1 MQIDTVLS
9 DAAVGSKSKKERAKP
24 IEIPGKTYPQFNEDG
39 TKMLDSE
46 GKEVWGPVKM
56 TKPKKAKVVEYQKD
70 ENGND
75 ILDEAGN
82 PIPVKKVRAKKP
94 VEYQLDEAGN
104 QILDEAGNP
113 IPVKKARGPVVNR
126 VPSQESAVIQVTE
139 EQAVKIAKY
148 TGARGQY
155 AAMLRGG
162 MTIGEYLQEGGDR
175 GFLRFYVK
183 DGACTI
189 DVATPSA

>member
-82 PIPVKKVRAKKP
+82 PIPVKK
-94 VEYQLDEAGN
+94 
-104 QILDEAGNP
+104 
-113 IPVKKARGPVVNR
+113 ARGPVVNR

-189 DVATPSA
+189 DLATPSA